1 MIAVLCYGYP
11 PSGIP
16 ELDRPAVQAYQR
28 LRALYEM
35 DEQFE
40 LLSLIGGEG
49 WYPEISRLRRAGA
62 VHHEARAS
70 HSPEYAQ
77 LHRAM
82 LAWQEHPG
90 QTAEEWEAGAE
101 SRKRGAEAQA
111 LREHLKREKKAEGVQ
126 ILDPTYFVS

>member
-1 MIAVLCYGYP
+1 MLYGYP

-35 DEQFE
+35 DEQLE
-40 LLSLIGGEG
+40 LLSMIGGQG
-49 WYPEISRLRRAGA
+49 WQPEISRLRRAGA
-62 VHHEARAS
+62 VHHESRAE
-70 HSPEYAQ
+70 HSPEYAR

-82 LAWQEHPG
+82 IAWQEHPG

-101 SRKRGAEAQA
+101 ARQRKAEAQA
-111 LREHLKREKKAEGVQ
+111 LREHMRQEKKSEGVQ
-126 ILDPTYFVS
+126 VLDPTFFAS